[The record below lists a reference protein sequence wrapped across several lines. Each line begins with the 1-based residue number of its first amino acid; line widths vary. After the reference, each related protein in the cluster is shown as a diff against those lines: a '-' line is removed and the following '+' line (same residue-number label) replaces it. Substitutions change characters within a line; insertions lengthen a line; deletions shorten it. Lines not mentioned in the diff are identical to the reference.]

1 MWELQTQRWLLPQ
14 WGRPRSLLMREAF
27 GKLLGQ
33 SWAWTRLPW
42 WVTKTSESWLS
53 PLLLSSAQDSHSGCC
68 YRTNNTIP
76 SFSKLNF
83 LSSLILLWV
92 LLLCEQCFLFSA
104 LFCYLASMFTKL
116 PFFLPCLLLSL
127 SRSFFLKTFTSFFH
141 PLPLFQ
147 PSVRFTFHD

>member
-1 MWELQTQRWLLPQ
+1 MWGLQTQRWLLPQ

-68 YRTNNTIP
+68 YRINNTIP
-76 SFSKLNF
+76 SFSKLNV
-83 LSSLILLWV
+83 LSSLIMLRV
-92 LLLCEQCFLFSA
+92 LLLTEHCFLFSD
-104 LFCYLASMFTKL
+104 LFYHLVSMFTKL
-116 PFFLPCLLLSL
+116 PFFLLLCTLTFSI
-127 SRSFFLKTFTSFFH
+127 FFPWNIYIVFILCRFFYY
-141 PLPLFQ
+141 L
-147 PSVRFTFHD
+147 